1 MQKKELE
8 EFQESINAVDAK
20 MDLLMAMEPSRLE
33 MVKWKRDFLKQ
44 LIILSAWIIAFAIP
58 ILDKWWII
66 KSECIYYISLIGFIV
81 TIISWIIYR
90 YCLNKQEQNIYKDFI
105 WFAIWI
111 DLQWDSI
118 ESIWNTIDSLNNM
131 KWNFPNPIKFHKL
144 EKYIQLSLMILF
156 IISLILLIISII

>member
-1 MQKKELE
+1 MLKKELE
-8 EFQESINAVDAK
+8 EFQESIDAIDSK
-20 MDLLMAMEPSRLE
+20 INLLMNMEPSRLE

-105 WFAIWI
+105 DYF
-111 DLQWDSI
+111 
-118 ESIWNTIDSLNNM
+118 E
-131 KWNFPNPIKFHKL
+131 H
-144 EKYIQLSLMILF
+144 
-156 IISLILLIISII
+156 ILLLIKEYLYLFMSSLLTSMD